1 MRIAIHAPQA
11 HRVQLKVYGRPKNA
25 HQEHIDLLQK
35 RMDLDVSVVRKVI
48 WMWFCIYMNM
58 ASMLHFNIVY
68 FTPISGTW
76 SKNWQLREKGECT
89 RCPTG
94 T

>member
-1 MRIAIHAPQA
+1 MRNAIHAPLA
-11 HRVQLKVYGRPKNA
+11 HRVQLKVYGRLKSA

-35 RMDLDVSVVRKVI
+35 RMDLDVSVVRKVR
-48 WMWFCIYMNM
+48 WIYM
-58 ASMLHFNIVY
+58 LCTFIIHTQHFNIV
-68 FTPISGTW
+68 FDPIAGTW

-94 T
+94 M